1 MHLGSRFHSFQI
13 LREPNQKPFMYRCG
27 GAACYAAWSDIHG
40 HRKEPQEVGRPIL
53 AAATQGQL

>member
-1 MHLGSRFHSFQI
+1 
-13 LREPNQKPFMYRCG
+13 MYRCG